1 MPAVMSRARPDLRV
15 VAAVASLVLALA
27 ALPSAALASSPPT
40 IVKPSDENTLSPQEL
55 GRQLFAGNCST
66 CHGST
71 GRGVSASSPQQG
83 VTDIKGEG
91 PSLIGVGKLAT
102 DFYLRTGYMPLSHVP
117 DQPERNPVQFSN
129 REIGAL
135 EDYVDSLSPTPGPP
149 IPKPDPASGS
159 VSQGLQLFTEHCAGC
174 HQVVA
179 EGGVVTGARVPP
191 LNRATATQIAQ
202 AVRIGPYLMPKFDN
216 KDITDAQLNSIIRYV
231 LYTHHPQDEGGWGIN
246 HLGPFP
252 EGMVTWGIAAL
263 LLIGICLII
272 GERVRRA

>member
-1 MPAVMSRARPDLRV
+1 MRRAAL
-15 VAAVASLVLALA
+15 AAVATAIALA
-27 ALPSAALASSPPT
+27 ATPGMAGASSPPT
-40 IVKPSDENTLSPQEL
+40 IVRPPDENTLSPQDL

-66 CHGST
+66 CHGSRGT
-71 GRGVSASSPQQG
+71 GVSATAPQRG
-83 VTDIKGEG
+83 STAPVGEG

-117 DQPERNPVQFSN
+117 DQPERNPVEFSN
-129 REIGAL
+129 SEIRAL
-135 EDYVDSLSPTPGPP
+135 EDYVDSLSSTPGPP
-149 IPKPDPASGS
+149 IPKPDPAAGS

-202 AVRIGPYLMPKFDN
+202 AVRIGPYVMPRFDT
-216 KDITDAQLNSIIRYV
+216 KDITDPQLNSIIRYV
-231 LYTHHPQDEGGWGIN
+231 LYTHDPQDSGGWGIN